1 MDYPLFIAVG
11 KKYAF
16 VPEGESVLINFK
28 DGYGE
33 IVGGKYHGVHV
44 KGVTG
49 GAISASF
56 FATMKGMEEVDFK
69 SLLEGKEQWA

>member
-1 MDYPLFIAVG
+1 MNYLLFIAVG

-16 VPEGESVLINFK
+16 VPEGESVRINFK
-28 DGYGE
+28 NGYGE
-33 IVGGKYHGVHV
+33 IVGGKYHGVKA

-56 FATMKGMEEVDFK
+56 FAKMRGFEEVDFK
-69 SLLEGKEQWA
+69 SLLEESE